1 MLVAKEKSFWRRN
14 FGEGWVLRLGVGAAK
29 VNNFLEMG
37 FWQRMGA
44 GGEGK
49 KNLEKEF
56 RWRKGAGGEG
66 KKFWR
71 RNFSEGWVLRL
82 GVGAAKVNNFLEMG
96 FW

>member
-1 MLVAKEKSFWRRN
+1 VGAAKVNDSLEMRFRRRMGAGGEGKKIFGDGIPAKDGCWRQRKKIFWRRN

-37 FWQRMGA
+37 FRRRMGA

-56 RWRKGAGGEG
+56 R
-66 KKFWR
+66 
-71 RNFSEGWVLRL
+71 
-82 GVGAAKVNNFLEMG
+82 
-96 FW
+96 